1 MVRGDITPFPFCQH
15 LDNVLGGICLG
26 GWWVD
31 ECCPRGREERTVAR
45 RHNSRMLGSPSTLY
59 HRCAPPFQQCTA
71 VRRLITHSGEKSNKS
86 SAPLPLP
93 CTTVCSWWLF
103 MIVEYLLTFSQSAV
117 WPIWPPSQMWKPFN
131 DDYEDF
137 FNGSP
142 GWRLSQEG
150 LQIEVRPLD
159 I

>member
-31 ECCPRGREERTVAR
+31 ECCPRGREGQTVAR

-71 VRRLITHSGEKSNKS
+71 VRRLKTHSGEKSNKS

-93 CTTVCSWWLF
+93 CTTVCSASCHDGDSRIWNSSSP
-103 MIVEYLLTFSQSAV
+103 LTFSQFAV
-117 WPIWPPSQMWKPFN
+117 WPSLNCGNHLMLIWRIFPLLRYNSF
-131 DDYEDF
+131 
-137 FNGSP
+137 
-142 GWRLSQEG
+142 WR
-150 LQIEVRPLD
+150 RP
-159 I
+159 

>member
-31 ECCPRGREERTVAR
+31 ECCPRGREGQTVAR

-71 VRRLITHSGEKSNKS
+71 VRRLKTHSGETK
-86 SAPLPLP
+86 AQL
-93 CTTVCSWWLF
+93 LF
-103 MIVEYLLTFSQSAV
+103 HSPVLQSVRQVVMMVIVEYLLTFSQSAV
-117 WPIWPPSQMWKPFN
+117 WPIWPALNFGNHLMMIMRIFSTGHPA
-131 DDYEDF
+131 ED
-137 FNGSP
+137 
-142 GWRLSQEG
+142 
-150 LQIEVRPLD
+150 EVKKASK
-159 I
+159 